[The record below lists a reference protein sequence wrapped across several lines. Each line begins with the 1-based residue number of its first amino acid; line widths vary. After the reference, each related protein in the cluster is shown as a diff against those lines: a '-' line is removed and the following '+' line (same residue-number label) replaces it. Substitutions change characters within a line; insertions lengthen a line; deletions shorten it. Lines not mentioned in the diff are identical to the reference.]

1 MGTKK
6 DNADEG
12 TARRAPPTRGATRET
27 VRVITHR
34 ATSRAFSP
42 TPSRLLPDPRDV
54 RAPSPPLAAFA
65 IICVHLRYHRY
76 RLVSVLV
83 LRVPLAFALRSVSRA
98 AAASSQSTSS
108 VPATVGGTP
117 PADIHGGAADLRFAL
132 DPRPFSVNL
141 PGYTATA
148 SASCITLFFSARS
161 ASVVAERLGLALTS
175 MSHGFMDSST
185 RRSYP

>member
-6 DNADEG
+6 KTPTKGPRA
-12 TARRAPPTRGATRET
+12 ARR
-27 VRVITHR
+27 
-34 ATSRAFSP
+34 
-42 TPSRLLPDPRDV
+42 RLAERLAR
-54 RAPSPPLAAFA
+54 RYALLTERRHAPSPRPARRSRRRPPPPRR
-65 IICVHLRYHRY
+65 LRYHMC
-76 RLVSVLV
+76 
-83 LRVPLAFALRSVSRA
+83 
-98 AAASSQSTSS
+98 ASSLSS
-108 VPATVGGTP
+108 LSPRFRSSPPRPPRVRPSLRLPRGGGVVAEHVERPRDGRRHP
-117 PADIHGGAADLRFAL
+117 PADVHGGAADLRFAL